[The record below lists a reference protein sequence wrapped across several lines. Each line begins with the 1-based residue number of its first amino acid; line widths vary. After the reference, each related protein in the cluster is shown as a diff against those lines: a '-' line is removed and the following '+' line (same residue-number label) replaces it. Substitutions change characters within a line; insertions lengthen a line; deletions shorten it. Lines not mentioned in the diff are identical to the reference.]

1 MGKYSYKKYKMGR
14 KQSFKKRSRKSGGDN
29 KTNKSDE
36 TSKTKNDKTSTEP
49 PSTPVTENKPDETS
63 KTKNDVNDKNNDE
76 YSSFINDLINATTG
90 DDVQKTLNKHTFI
103 MENIKK
109 VTLHNKKGNWK
120 TIDIG

>member
-36 TSKTKNDKTSTEP
+36 TSKTKND
-49 PSTPVTENKPDETS
+49 
-63 KTKNDVNDKNNDE
+63 VNDKNNDE
-76 YSSFINDLINATTG
+76 YSSFINDLIDATTG